1 MMGSGAGISISH
13 LSAEIAILVA
23 ALCYAVAGV
32 YGRRFAG
39 MTPMVTAAGQVSAS
53 AIFMVPL
60 ALGVDQPWHVAPPGS
75 SAWSAVVGLA
85 ILSTALAYCIY
96 FAILKTAGA
105 TNLMLV
111 TFLVPASAILLG
123 LLFLNERLSP
133 TDAGGL
139 AAIAAGLF
147 IIDGRILRLWQPR
160 PHL

>member
-1 MMGSGAGISISH
+1 M
-13 LSAEIAILVA
+13 LA

-39 MTPMVTAAGQVSAS
+39 MTPMVTAAGQVTAS

-60 ALGVDQPWHVAPPGS
+60 ALCVDQPWHIAPPGP

-96 FAILKTAGA
+96 FAILKAAGA

-123 LLFLNERLSP
+123 LLFLNERLTATDVRRAGRHRGRTIHHRRADPAPMATSP
-133 TDAGGL
+133 TPL
-139 AAIAAGLF
+139 N
-147 IIDGRILRLWQPR
+147 LWF
-160 PHL
+160 